1 MTLHTQNRMLWTLN
15 VLLALAVVAGGAGLA
30 LWPIG
35 RVEGDGAAE
44 GVPPAAT
51 QAAAADTDLPLSA
64 YAVLYEKD
72 LLRPLYDAAPTVAAK
87 TPPPKPTVTLV
98 GTVIEQG
105 FTYALLRTKDGQVK
119 MVAAGQV
126 VDGSEVTEI
135 TSDSTTVRFGG
146 ATHTLKIQKGEA
158 GP

>member
-1 MTLHTQNRMLWTLN
+1 MTLHTQNRMLWTLD

-35 RVEGDGAAE
+35 RFEDDGVAE

-51 QAAAADTDLPLSA
+51 QAAADLPLSA
-64 YAVLYEKD
+64 YAVLYDKD

-105 FTYALLRTKDGQVK
+105 FTYAMLRTKDGQVK
-119 MVAAGQV
+119 MVAAGQTV
-126 VDGSEVTEI
+126 EGAEVTEI

-146 ATHTLKIQKGEA
+146 QTHTLKIQKGES